1 MIGNI
6 IDYVKEYG
14 HISLAEAPLNDV
26 DSLVLC
32 QFAYIKFDGIVPGP
46 MENKRSVSM
55 QEVYAHA
62 DYEKLYG
69 DVRFEKDNRA
79 LFEAMLQ
86 SARFGNM
93 RMNCYINIIE
103 TQWETQFSAITF
115 LMEDGTLFIAY
126 RGTDESIIGWKE
138 DFNMS
143 FLAEIPAQSYS
154 VKYLNIVTGFLNK
167 KFYVGG
173 HSKGGNLAIYA
184 AMNCSDVVRE
194 RIIKVY
200 SMDGPGFRP
209 EVLERCDFGAIE
221 ERTVKIMPHSALVG
235 MIFETGMEYQVVD
248 CKGFGVAQHNPY
260 TWLVQDGHFKIVEEI
275 TEYRKFMDATMNEF
289 ILSLDEQQLRT
300 VTETIYNIVMASET
314 DNLIDFMADWKKSVT
329 GIVNAVKEVDPTVK
343 EAIKALAKELSILMR
358 ERMKASF
365 FEKTAGKQITVNE
378 DEEA

>member
-167 KFYVGG
+167 KFY
-173 HSKGGNLAIYA
+173 L
-184 AMNCSDVVRE
+184 
-194 RIIKVY
+194 
-200 SMDGPGFRP
+200 F
-209 EVLERCDFGAIE
+209 
-221 ERTVKIMPHSALVG
+221 
-235 MIFETGMEYQVVD
+235 
-248 CKGFGVAQHNPY
+248 
-260 TWLVQDGHFKIVEEI
+260 
-275 TEYRKFMDATMNEF
+275 
-289 ILSLDEQQLRT
+289 
-300 VTETIYNIVMASET
+300 
-314 DNLIDFMADWKKSVT
+314 
-329 GIVNAVKEVDPTVK
+329 
-343 EAIKALAKELSILMR
+343 
-358 ERMKASF
+358 
-365 FEKTAGKQITVNE
+365 
-378 DEEA
+378 